1 MSSNSLCAGQASL
14 LCASISIGGLSTLDE
29 PLSAVV
35 VQSPS
40 SHCNRLLATADLHA
54 AASRVQT
61 KPAKT
66 PKSFL
71 VVKFGRGS
79 ANTENSA
86 SRRSDKEALLWEMR
100 QPSGMKVDVEAAGIE
115 VKVSVKYICG
125 MSCSSSV
132 NSHNCQPH
140 LPDFLIPALPCALRR
155 LHQHCKVLVT
165 QVAKMPVLGWLC
177 CA

>member
-1 MSSNSLCAGQASL
+1 MFECLCAGKASL
-14 LCASISIGGLSTLDE
+14 FCASISIGGLSALDE
-29 PLSAVV
+29 PLAAVV

-79 ANTENSA
+79 ANSENSA
-86 SRRSDKEALLWEMR
+86 SRRSGKEALLWEMR
-100 QPSGMKVDVEAAGIE
+100 QPSGMEIDVEAAGIE
-115 VKVSVKYICG
+115 VSVSIKLHPWHIIQLFIEELQ
-125 MSCSSSV
+125 MPAAFAWCSHPS
-132 NSHNCQPH
+132 
-140 LPDFLIPALPCALRR
+140 PALRSNSAASAL
-155 LHQHCKVLVT
+155 
-165 QVAKMPVLGWLC
+165 
-177 CA
+177 

>member
-1 MSSNSLCAGQASL
+1 M
-14 LCASISIGGLSTLDE
+14 
-29 PLSAVV
+29 
-35 VQSPS
+35 QSPS

-86 SRRSDKEALLWEMR
+86 SRRSGKEAPLWEMR
-100 QPSGMKVDVEAAGIE
+100 QPSGMEVDVEAAGIE
-115 VKVSVKYICG
+115 VKALVKLICG
-125 MSCSSSV
+125 MLCSSSV
-132 NSHNCQPH
+132 KSRNSQPH
-140 LPDFLIPALPCALRR
+140 LSGFPLSALP
-155 LHQHCKVLVT
+155 V
-165 QVAKMPVLGWLC
+165 
-177 CA
+177 

>member
-1 MSSNSLCAGQASL
+1 M
-14 LCASISIGGLSTLDE
+14 
-29 PLSAVV
+29 
-35 VQSPS
+35 QSPS

-71 VVKFGRGS
+71 VVNFGRGS

-86 SRRSDKEALLWEMR
+86 SRRSGKEALLWEMR
-100 QPSGMKVDVEAAGIE
+100 QPSGMEVDVEAAGIE
-115 VKVSVKYICG
+115 VTVPVNFVCG

-132 NSHNCQPH
+132 KSLQLH
-140 LPDFLIPALPCALRR
+140 LPDVPLSALPCAQR
-155 LHQHCKVLVT
+155 LPH
-165 QVAKMPVLGWLC
+165 
-177 CA
+177 